1 VVVKRIAKFF
11 AWLIGIILALEV
23 VGIIVAALSKRIS
36 PHTVLTVRIEGE
48 IPEQA
53 PRNPFAELVAGRET
67 TFTDIVEGLERARTD
82 PRITGVEMHITE
94 SGMNMA
100 KLQDL
105 RGRIQELNRAGK
117 FSVAYLEFATN
128 RSYYLASAC
137 QRVFL
142 LPSSDLYVR
151 GMMASSTFFRGA
163 LDKLGVYPD
172 LYHIG
177 DYKNA
182 TNVYTEKKYT
192 QAHREATQS
201 LVEDW
206 YHEFLRGVAEGRG
219 MRPEEA
225 EAAIQRGPFTSQE
238 ALAAR
243 LVDKLAYADE
253 ARDFVE
259 QKNHGS
265 HNRLSLREYL
275 RRTEREGRSKLAI
288 IYATGMIL
296 PGRSG
301 NDPFGG
307 SVIGSDTIAEQ
318 FRRAR
323 DDSSIKAVV
332 LRVDSPGGV
341 SFSSEAIRREVE
353 MTKRSKPVVASMSDV
368 AASGGYW
375 ISMSADK
382 IVAEPG
388 TLTGSIGVVTGK
400 FNLRGLYDKLGL
412 SKDYVAT
419 TENSTLEWP
428 YQNFTPAQRQSVEKT
443 MRDVYENFLRGV
455 AEGRHMDVKAVD
467 KIGQGRVW
475 TGERAWK
482 LGLVD
487 ELGGFHAAI
496 ARARELAKIPSS
508 EKVGLVYL
516 PPPKSF
522 FDAVFELLGDARA
535 ASPAAALGQWLGQ
548 IESLA
553 RQPVWA
559 LLPDVPEVE

>member
-1 VVVKRIAKFF
+1 M
-11 AWLIGIILALEV
+11 
-23 VGIIVAALSKRIS
+23 
-36 PHTVLTVRIEGE
+36 P
-48 IPEQA
+48 
-53 PRNPFAELVAGRET
+53 
-67 TFTDIVEGLERARTD
+67 
-82 PRITGVEMHITE
+82 
-94 SGMNMA
+94 
-100 KLQDL
+100 
-105 RGRIQELNRAGK
+105 
-117 FSVAYLEFATN
+117 
-128 RSYYLASAC
+128 
-137 QRVFL
+137 
-142 LPSSDLYVR
+142 
-151 GMMASSTFFRGA
+151 
-163 LDKLGVYPD
+163 
-172 LYHIG
+172 
-177 DYKNA
+177 
-182 TNVYTEKKYT
+182 
-192 QAHREATQS
+192 
-201 LVEDW
+201 
-206 YHEFLRGVAEGRG
+206 GVAEARG
-219 MRPEEA
+219 MRPEGA

-253 ARDFVE
+253 PRDFVQ

-419 TENSTLEWP
+419 TGNSTLEWRL
-428 YQNFTPAQRQSVEKT
+428 QNFTPAQPQSVEKT
-443 MRDVYENFLRGV
+443 IRDVYENFLRGV

-475 TGERAWK
+475 TGERARK

-487 ELGGFHAAI
+487 ELCGLYAA
-496 ARARELAKIPSS
+496 LAPRQTSAKFTSS
-508 EKVGLVYL
+508 GKVGLGYL
-516 PPPKSF
+516 PPPQSV
-522 FDAVFELLGDARA
+522 FDSVFELLGDARA
-535 ASPAAALGQWLGQ
+535 ASPAAALGPWLGPNQ
-548 IESLA
+548 
-553 RQPVWA
+553 RP
-559 LLPDVPEVE
+559 